1 MIKDINIH
9 FDKPKLINEISNLHL
24 KPSHSNNWWRATTE
38 ESKRFWFKT
47 DTWLKTIVNDIHL
60 YPEIQRLNKI
70 FNSDIVYVYKQLAN
84 SKLPKHR
91 DWDVITAVN
100 ILLSDNAAPI
110 TFNNKEY
117 FYKNALIDV
126 SQTHSVKAYPFDRL
140 LLKFAW
146 HDKSFDDVYKEFV
159 KKCLI

>member
-1 MIKDINIH
+1 MLVNINVDY
-9 FDKPKLINEISNLHL
+9 DKPKLIYEIDRLVL
-24 KPSHSNNWWRATTE
+24 EPSHSNNWWRATSE
-38 ESKRFWFKT
+38 ESKKFWFKT
-47 DTWLKTIVNDIHL
+47 DTWLKTIVTHIEQ
-60 YPEIQRLNKI
+60 YPEIERLNNI
-70 FNSDIVYVYKQLAN
+70 FESDIVYVYKQLAN

-100 ILLSDNAAPI
+100 ILLSNDTAPI
-110 TFNNKEY
+110 TFNNKDY

-126 SQTHSVKAYPFDRL
+126 SQPHSVKAHPFDRL

-146 HDKSFDDVYKEFV
+146 HHKTYDEVHKELV